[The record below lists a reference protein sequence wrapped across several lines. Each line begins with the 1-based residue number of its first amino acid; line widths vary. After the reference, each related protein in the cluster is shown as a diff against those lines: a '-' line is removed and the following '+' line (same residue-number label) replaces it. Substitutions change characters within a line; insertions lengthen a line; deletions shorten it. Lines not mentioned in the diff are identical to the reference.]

1 MYPLLSLSQ
10 ITLNSQLARRLPRRL
25 AYYHLALPIA
35 YDEDY
40 IAVAMA
46 HPDNQTVVK
55 VLEAVLGA
63 AITPVRSDAEEIKR
77 SLDYVWQEDNEAAI
91 SSVLFWTDKPEC
103 EANLRCYAV
112 EIAAALSLNCGE
124 EAQPESMAALL
135 QRAQEVR
142 PALIVCCVAD
152 SQLLAQLVN
161 RSTASILLV
170 REAQNLP
177 KNILHVLRGHT
188 PDRRVLDW
196 VIPIAHHDDAPV
208 TLLTAASSS
217 YGQGSPLLSDFA
229 NLLFP
234 NHSTHLTEYGQ
245 VLASVN
251 INGRLK
257 IRQGILEDAI
267 VNELSERSYDMVAIA
282 VEAYGDFVYRVLQRL
297 NGNPCAFLIIKP

>member
-10 ITLNSQLARRLPRRL
+10 ITLNTQLARRLPRRL

-35 YDEDY
+35 YDEDH

-46 HPDNQTVVK
+46 HPDNQAVVK

-63 AITPVRSDAEEIKR
+63 SVTPVRSAAEEIKR
-77 SLDYVWQEDNEAAI
+77 SLDYVWQEDSEAGA
-91 SSVLFWTDKPEC
+91 STLLYWTDKPEC
-103 EANLRCYAV
+103 EANVRSYAA
-112 EIAAALSLNCGE
+112 EIAAALSLNCE
-124 EAQPESMAALL
+124 DTQPESMTALL
-135 QRAQEVR
+135 QRSQEVR

-170 REAQNLP
+170 REAQTLP
-177 KNILHVLRGHT
+177 RNILHVLRGHT

-196 VIPIAHHDDAPV
+196 VIPIAHRDSAPV
-208 TLLTAASSS
+208 TLLAAATPS

-229 NLLFP
+229 NLLSP
-234 NHSTHLTEYGQ
+234 NHSAHLTEYGQ

-251 INGRLK
+251 VTGRVK
-257 IRQGILEDAI
+257 IRQGVLEDVI
-267 VNELSERSYDMVAIA
+267 VSELSERSYDMVAIA
-282 VEAYGDFVYRVLQRL
+282 AEAYGDFVYRVLQRL
-297 NGNPCAFLIIKP
+297 NGNACAFLVIKP